1 MSIKSG
7 LWFPLFDELADPRV
21 AVWLAV
27 EAEEAGWDGVFFWDH
42 INWDDSVTRLADPWI
57 VMSAAAQVTERVKLG
72 PMVTSLP
79 RRRPAKVARET
90 ASLDVLSDGRL
101 ILGVGLG
108 SDRFGREY
116 SATGDETDDRLRGEM
131 LDESIAILQAAWTGE
146 RVEHHGAHYTIDG
159 LTFLPTPSH
168 PVAIWSAGFAGK
180 RKPMERA
187 ARLDGFVPV
196 NIDSADQVA
205 EIWATLAE
213 LRADDTAPFDLAVEI
228 EAKADVAAYAAAGA
242 TWWLTG
248 FSGATVTEDEVR
260 GVLRDG
266 PADGGASGA

>member
-1 MSIKSG
+1 MKSG
-7 LWFPLFDELADPRV
+7 LWFPLFDELSDPRV
-21 AVWLAV
+21 AVRLAV

-42 INWDDSVTRLADPWI
+42 ISWDDSVTRLGDPWI
-57 VMSAAAQVTERVKLG
+57 VMAAAAQVTERVQLG
-72 PMVTSLP
+72 PMVTALP

-101 ILGVGLG
+101 ILGVGMG

-131 LDESIAILQAAWTGE
+131 LDEAIAILRGAWSGE
-146 RVEHHGAHYTIDG
+146 RVDHHGAHYTIDG
-159 LTFLPTPSH
+159 LTFLPRPAH
-168 PVAIWSAGFAGK
+168 RIPIWSAGFAGK
-180 RKPMERA
+180 SKPMERA

-196 NIDSADQVA
+196 NLDSADQVA
-205 EIWATLAE
+205 EISATLTE
-213 LRADDTAPFDLAVEI
+213 LRGDTAGPFDLAVEI
-228 EAKADVAAYAAAGA
+228 EAKSDVAAYEAAGA

-266 PADGGASGA
+266 PAESTTSGQ